1 MQTSLYNANIPN
13 EYDVL
18 HALPFNFKV
27 DDQDNIEDPLG
38 MNAARLEVETH
49 IITTQ
54 KSNLNNLKKA
64 VRGAGV
70 EVENMQAGD
79 TIEVKVYHRLSDGGG
94 LQLFAFYT
102 WTGAD
107 GGLDNSEKIDQI
119 DLYPNRH
126 GFRITLDQTGGVNRD
141 YPWELFIGV

>member
-1 MQTSLYNANIPN
+1 MVTHVSLTDQSIASGGVDDRVDQI
-13 EYDVL
+13 
-18 HALPFNFKV
+18 HALISATLTIQSTGGTLTADGSEQNLFY
-27 DDQDNIEDPLG
+27 DNEPLG
-38 MNAARLEVETH
+38 VMSPIALL
-49 IITTQ
+49 ID
-54 KSNLNNLKKA
+54 LD
-64 VRGAGV
+64 
-70 EVENMQAGD
+70 NMVGGD

-107 GGLDNSEKIDQI
+107 GSLDNSEKIDQI

-126 GFRITLDQTGGVNRD
+126 GFRITLDQTAGVNRD